1 METTIITDAA
11 DDRLTHYRALNDPAH
26 RMQLERTTRLLAVE
40 GMTAIERLLASS
52 LQIESILVTRN
63 KLDRLA
69 AATTRRA
76 AQVFV
81 ADRAVLEAVAGFDLH
96 RGAIAIAH
104 RPPDAELDAVLQS
117 AHTVAVLE
125 GLTDHENLGSIAR
138 AARAFGIDALVLDP
152 RCADPYYRRSIRVS
166 MGEILHLPVVRTDSW
181 PQPLLDMQRAG
192 FRVLGLSADGS
203 TAVDDVVRTPGDR
216 VAMVFGAEGPGLSE
230 AARTHMTGLVAIP
243 ISPSVDSLNV
253 GQAAAVAFHVLGSR
267 SAQ

>member
-1 METTIITDAA
+1 
-11 DDRLTHYRALNDPAH
+11 
-26 RMQLERTTRLLAVE
+26 
-40 GMTAIERLLASS
+40 
-52 LQIESILVTRN
+52 
-63 KLDRLA
+63 
-69 AATTRRA
+69 
-76 AQVFV
+76 
-81 ADRAVLEAVAGFDLH
+81 
-96 RGAIAIAH
+96 
-104 RPPDAELDAVLQS
+104 
-117 AHTVAVLE
+117 
-125 GLTDHENLGSIAR
+125 
-138 AARAFGIDALVLDP
+138 
-152 RCADPYYRRSIRVS
+152 